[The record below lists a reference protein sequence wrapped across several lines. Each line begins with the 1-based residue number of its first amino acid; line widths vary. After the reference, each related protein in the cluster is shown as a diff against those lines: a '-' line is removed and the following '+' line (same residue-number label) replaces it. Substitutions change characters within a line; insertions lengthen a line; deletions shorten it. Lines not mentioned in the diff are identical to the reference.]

1 MLIYLEK
8 INYMRKFHIIGGMPR
23 AGTTLAAQLLSMN
36 ESFHVT
42 PTSAILDTL
51 KVMRSNFSHDPTWKG
66 QDRLQLM
73 ENFRQ
78 GMNGFLEGFFHDK
91 DVVFDK
97 CRGWSNNLSLL
108 DTIRGNTDT
117 KIIWFYR
124 NPIEVIGSIEAQ
136 YQKTILLEN
145 PDEQGAPGAF
155 ATLDRRIGTFMNDG
169 GIVSFPIEVL
179 RDAIEMGYRDRILI
193 VKYFDLT
200 NNTQEVLNQIHDFIG
215 EPRRSY
221 DYTRLKQATHEY
233 DGFYNYKFPHTIKE
247 GSIKFKPSDV
257 EFPTKYQNVIN
268 NKFAGLN
275 QFVFEN
281 NPSALLGLTEEEY
294 REQQITL
301 NLKK

>member
-1 MLIYLEK
+1 
-8 INYMRKFHIIGGMPR
+8 MRKFNIIGGMPR

-36 ESFHVT
+36 ETFHVT

-51 KVMRSNFSHDPTWKG
+51 KVMRSNFSQDPTWRG
-66 QDRLQLM
+66 QDRLKIM
-73 ENFRQ
+73 DNFRN

-91 DVVFDK
+91 EVVFDK
-97 CRGWSNNLSLL
+97 CRGWSNHISLI
-108 DTIRGNTDT
+108 DEIRQNDDT

-124 NPIEVIGSIEAQ
+124 NPVEIIGSIEAQ

-145 PDEQGAPGAF
+145 TDEASAPGAF

-169 GIVSFPIEVL
+169 GIVSFPVETL

-215 EPRRSY
+215 EPRKIY
-221 DYTRLKQATHEY
+221 DITRVKQATFEY
-233 DGFYNYKFPHTIKE
+233 DGLYNYKFPHLIKE

-257 EFPTKYQNVIN
+257 VFPTKYVNVIN
-268 NKFAGLN
+268 AKFEGLN
-275 QFVFEN
+275 KFVFEN
-281 NPSALLGLTEEEY
+281 NPSLLLGLTDEEY
-294 REQQITL
+294 NEQQISLVL
-301 NLKK
+301 NKK